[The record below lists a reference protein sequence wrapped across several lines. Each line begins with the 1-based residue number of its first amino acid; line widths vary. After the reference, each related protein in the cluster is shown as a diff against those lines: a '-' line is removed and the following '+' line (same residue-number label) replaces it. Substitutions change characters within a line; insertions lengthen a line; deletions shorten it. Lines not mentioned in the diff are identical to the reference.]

1 MSSNTLR
8 TIKVWDVLIRIF
20 HWSLV
25 GFFTLAYLTEG
36 EDEWMTIH
44 SYAGYS
50 ILTLLVF
57 RLLWGV
63 IGTHHARFSNFVTRP
78 KAVMDYLKSLLAG
91 KAQDY
96 IGHNPAGALM
106 IIILIIS
113 IAVTG
118 FSGMALYAT
127 DGYGPLAASFFAT
140 WPEGALKEV
149 HEFFANFSVLLIVI
163 HVAGVIVSS
172 LLHKENLVKAM
183 VTGKKQ
189 RPLARHNELH
199 PSVDISHENE
209 SPRAP

>member
-1 MSSNTLR
+1 MSSNKLK
-8 TIKVWDVLIRIF
+8 TIKVWDLLIRIF

-25 GFFTLAYLTEG
+25 VFFTLSYLTEG

-50 ILTLLVF
+50 ILILLLF

-63 IGTHHARFSNFVTRP
+63 IGTHHARFINFVTHP
-78 KAVMDYLKSLLAG
+78 KEVLIYLKSLASG
-91 KAQDY
+91 KAKDY

-106 IIILIIS
+106 IILLISS
-113 IAVTG
+113 IAFTG

-140 WPEGALKEV
+140 WPEGVLKEV
-149 HEFFANFSVLLIVI
+149 HEFFANFCVFLIVI
-163 HVAGVIVSS
+163 HLGGVLVSS
-172 LLHKENLVKAM
+172 LLHKENLIKAM

-189 RPLARHNELH
+189 RLEKNHL
-199 PSVDISHENE
+199 
-209 SPRAP
+209 

>member
-1 MSSNTLR
+1 MSSNMQQN
-8 TIKVWDVLIRIF
+8 IKVWDPLIRIF

-36 EDEWMTIH
+36 EDEWMNIH

-63 IGTHHARFSNFVTRP
+63 IGTHHARFINFVTRSSI
-78 KAVMDYLKSLLAG
+78 AWAYLKELFTG
-91 KAQDY
+91 KAKDY

-106 IIILIIS
+106 IVALILS
-113 IAVTG
+113 IGFTG

-127 DGYGPLAASFFAT
+127 DGQGPLATSFFAS

-149 HEFFANFSVLLIVI
+149 HEFFANFSLFLIVT
-163 HVAGVIVSS
+163 HVGGVIVSS

-183 VTGKKQ
+183 LTGKKQ
-189 RPLARHNELH
+189 RPLIQQDEHQ
-199 PSVDISHENE
+199 
-209 SPRAP
+209 

>member
-1 MSSNTLR
+1 
-8 TIKVWDVLIRIF
+8 LIRVF

-78 KAVMDYLKSLLAG
+78 KNALIYVKALATG
-91 KAQDY
+91 KAKDY
-96 IGHNPAGALM
+96 VGHNPAGALM
-106 IIILIIS
+106 IITLIIS
-113 IAVTG
+113 IAITG

-127 DGYGPLAASFFAT
+127 DGYGPLATSFFAT
-140 WPEGALKEV
+140 WPEGAIKEV
-149 HEFFANFSVLLIVI
+149 HEFFANFTVFLVVI
-163 HVAGVIVSS
+163 HVGGVLVSS
-172 LLHKENLVKAM
+172 LLHKENLIRAM
-183 VTGKKQ
+183 ITGKKH
-189 RPLARHNELH
+189 RPLEK
-199 PSVDISHENE
+199 
-209 SPRAP
+209 